1 MCILPGGFCLVTSV
15 RIQVYVSF
23 IRFPN
28 PTFPRFFLLL
38 SQEFILSNKK
48 TRVEISP
55 KSGKGIIL
63 QCIFHV
69 NTKSGFGAQM
79 QTHKKVGH
87 LVHREQNK
95 AHPF

>member
-1 MCILPGGFCLVTSV
+1 M

-23 IRFPN
+23 IRFPI
-28 PTFPRFFLLL
+28 PTFPRFFYYFHIR
-38 SQEFILSNKK
+38 FILSNKK

-69 NTKSGFGAQM
+69 NTKSGFGAQI

>member
-1 MCILPGGFCLVTSV
+1 M
-15 RIQVYVSF
+15 
-23 IRFPN
+23 
-28 PTFPRFFLLL
+28 
-38 SQEFILSNKK
+38 SNKK
-48 TRVEISP
+48 TRVEMSP
-55 KSGKGIIL
+55 KSGKSIIL